1 MIRRSHIFFLIQRSP
16 YTLLFL
22 SGIERLKVIQKGKH
36 VALFEEEFAS
46 FLEWHVE
53 EKLTER

>member
-1 MIRRSHIFFLIQRSP
+1 MIRRSNIFFLIQRSP

-46 FLEWHVE
+46 FLE
-53 EKLTER
+53 